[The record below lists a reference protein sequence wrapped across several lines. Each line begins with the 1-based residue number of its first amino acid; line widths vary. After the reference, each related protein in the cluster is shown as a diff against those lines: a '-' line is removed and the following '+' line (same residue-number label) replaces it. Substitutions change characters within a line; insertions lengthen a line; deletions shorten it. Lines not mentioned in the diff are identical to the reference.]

1 VIRALP
7 TITEQRKTKQMNIE
21 IVTKV
26 LETVDAGLVK
36 GVGNPKPGEMCV
48 EAAVCFAMGLPHGDE
63 PTCVSRALRAIK
75 IRLNDSNWSSNNARA
90 KGLRRL
96 AVAQLGSAN
105 VLDDKEF
112 TKRVV
117 DLAIRKSV
125 LEALRSAASICK
137 DAHKQ
142 TAMLDAA
149 KRCEIEGTRE
159 ACLEAKNAA
168 DAAYAANAAANAA
181 AYADAADAAANADA
195 AADAAY
201 AAANAA
207 AYADAADAAYA
218 DAAYADAADA
228 AADAAA
234 YAAAYAA
241 YAAYADAAAYAAYA
255 ADAAAYAAYAANAAA
270 YADAADAA
278 RDKSLAD
285 FCESVVQILID
296 MNAPGCQWLY
306 LT

>member
-168 DAAYAANAAANAA
+168 DAAYAANAAAAYAAADAA
-181 AYADAADAAANADA
+181 AYADA
-195 AADAAY
+195 
-201 AAANAA
+201 
-207 AYADAADAAYA
+207 
-218 DAAYADAADA
+218 ADAADA

-234 YAAAYAA
+234 YAN
-241 YAAYADAAAYAAYA
+241 AAAYAAYA
-255 ADAAAYAAYAANAAA
+255 ADAANAAANAADAAYAAA